1 MKTEYWCWLLSVRC
15 WLMQTLESLQR
26 DMDTAGDLQSIV
38 RTMKVLAA
46 VSIRQYERA
55 LEALVDYQ
63 LTVDLGLQVV
73 LKGQSMPPS
82 KKQSPVTGVI
92 VLGSDHGLCG
102 RYNESIAAF
111 ALAALD
117 GNPQRRILTVGTRV
131 EAALKTM
138 GQDVEAL
145 FFVPGSVAGITQTVR
160 QLLLHIDSWQQ
171 QGIERVLLFHNT
183 HQKRTGYS
191 AQIRPLLPIDF
202 DSFSPLNVKPWP
214 SNSLPQF
221 SQDSETLLSSLIR
234 QHLFIQLFSAC
245 AESLAGE
252 HASRLVSMQVAE
264 KNIKERLETLT
275 AAHRLQR
282 QNQITEEL
290 LDVVAGFEALDEDK
304 KCGSGYP
311 AAN

>member
-1 MKTEYWCWLLSVRC
+1 
-15 WLMQTLESLQR
+15 MQTLESLQR

-73 LKGQSMPPS
+73 LKGRSMPPS

-92 VLGSDHGLCG
+92 VFGSDHGLCG

-111 ALAALD
+111 ALAALECD
-117 GNPQRRILTVGTRV
+117 PLQRRILVVGARV
-131 EAALKTM
+131 EAALKAM
-138 GQDVEAL
+138 GQDIEAL
-145 FFVPGSVAGITQTVR
+145 FLVPGSVAGITQTVR

-183 HQKRTGYS
+183 HQQRTAYS
-191 AQIRPLLPIDF
+191 PQMRPLLPVNLDN
-202 DSFSPLNVKPWP
+202 FSQLKAKPWP

-264 KNIKERLETLT
+264 KNIKERLEALT

-290 LDVVAGFEALDEDK
+290 LDVVAGFEALNEDRK
-304 KCGSGYP
+304 GGSGHP